1 MSEPTLEPK
10 FKAFKDGVYDA
21 IIYGRMNEL
30 EIQKDIVSHHN
41 EETKRKLLDHTDIN
55 NGLHYYKRGY
65 DFGLIIHSD
74 LEDKENDD

>member
-21 IIYGRMNEL
+21 IIYGRM
-30 EIQKDIVSHHN
+30 D
-41 EETKRKLLDHTDIN
+41 EESR
-55 NGLHYYKRGY
+55 GHYYKCGY

-74 LEDKENDD
+74 LGDGVE